1 LDDKYVAEAK
11 KFGAKVGTCASVG
24 YTVHDH
30 DEKVK
35 LPPPLGE
42 TTV

>member
-1 LDDKYVAEAK
+1 MH
-11 KFGAKVGTCASVG
+11 GHVGTCASVG
-24 YTVHDH
+24 YTVHDG
-30 DEKVK
+30 DEKDN